1 MFSEKQASC
10 SNKSCRQQLFSSYK
24 PIPSRQYIAWS
35 GPSTRLVS
43 ADNSISDGP
52 QHICRRGRFI
62 PDTIIYS
69 LHADGWFTWEMFT
82 RLHCPLLGLCNCKYI
97 MPEFAG
103 YYKFLFF
110 PYLCILCLLWNRC
123 CQFPGQNDT
132 KKRAASFENRP
143 DERRSGTTRNRTG
156 DTRIFSPLLY
166 QLSYGTIF
174 LQYFLVF
181 VSTLPELRCK
191 GSAFILFLQTFLNIF
206 PCVHIL

>member
-24 PIPSRQYIAWS
+24 PSPSRQYIAWS

-62 PDTIIYS
+62 PDAII
-69 LHADGWFTWEMFT
+69 
-82 RLHCPLLGLCNCKYI
+82 
-97 MPEFAG
+97 
-103 YYKFLFF
+103 
-110 PYLCILCLLWNRC
+110 LWPTLEQMLSVSR
-123 CQFPGQNDT
+123 T
-132 KKRAASFENRP
+132 ERHEKRAASFENRP

>member
-62 PDTIIYS
+62 PDAIIYS

-110 PYLCILCLLWNRC
+110 PYLCIYACFGTDVVR
-123 CQFPGQNDT
+123 FPD
-132 KKRAASFENRP
+132 R
-143 DERRSGTTRNRTG
+143 TTRKKSGLFREPPWWKEEWYHQESNRGHKDFQSFALPTELWHHLSA
-156 DTRIFSPLLY
+156 IFFS
-166 QLSYGTIF
+166 
-174 LQYFLVF
+174 V
-181 VSTLPELRCK
+181 C
-191 GSAFILFLQTFLNIF
+191 
-206 PCVHIL
+206 